1 METVFIFKWNFDNAS
16 IVTISEVWHQPGGNC
31 VGYRRPTY
39 VFGSLGEA
47 SEAVHSLVEALT
59 TSRVQ
64 VAGPQKER
72 RGVVRSEEGE
82 KSIAVGYIRRT
93 LSLAGILAWQVG
105 GFGAGVHCSNW
116 EEE

>member
-82 KSIAVGYIRRT
+82 KSITVGFIRRT
-93 LSLAGILAWQVG
+93 LS
-105 GFGAGVHCSNW
+105 HP
-116 EEE
+116 